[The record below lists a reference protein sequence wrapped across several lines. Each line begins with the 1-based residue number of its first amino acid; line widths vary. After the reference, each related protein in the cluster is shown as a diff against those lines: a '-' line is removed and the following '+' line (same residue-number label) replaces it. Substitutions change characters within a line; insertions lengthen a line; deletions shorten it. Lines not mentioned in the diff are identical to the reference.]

1 MSQPSVPDE
10 IEMTSAERVNEVERG
25 EKIREMFKYLCI
37 AFDGDHPQFVAAER
51 FLIPRSV
58 TKNQDLVFAK
68 WAGGC
73 SMTQSP
79 NDNNRGMHPVLKK
92 IYGDSKF
99 RYDNISDPSGGK
111 WVLLKAYLKKC
122 LEPASFRTVWKAIC
136 YAPSTLQ
143 NACKASSI
151 RSAYHNTGIIDQQKL
166 IEIQNGS
173 DTDPSNPRTILGVNP
188 FFNTFSKED
197 GEFILSKIDEFTEI
211 TSRFGYIPEEEYTKV
226 LMGKAYLDNCPLLK
240 PGAKPLNDM
249 VTNRQR
255 NIVMSNEAFKDQ
267 SRARAENV
275 KMVTADKE
283 SKEINTKVFRP
294 ADKFAALQ
302 KKKEEK
308 DRIDREAFEVRRKK
322 EEAKEE
328 AKKEKA
334 DEINEVKRRRE
345 EEKVLNKRSKKI
357 ITSLTS

>member
-1 MSQPSVPDE
+1 L
-10 IEMTSAERVNEVERG
+10 TSAESVNEVERH
-25 EKIREMFKYLCI
+25 EKIKEKFKYICI
-37 AFDGDHPQFVAAER
+37 AFDGDHPQIAATER
-51 FLIPRSV
+51 FLIPRSIS
-58 TKNQDLVFAK
+58 KKQDLVFAK

-99 RYDNISDPSGGK
+99 RYDSIADPSGGK
-111 WVLLKAYLKKC
+111 WVLLKAYLKRY

-143 NACKASSI
+143 NACKSSSI

-197 GEFILSKIDEFTEI
+197 GDFLLSKIDEFAEI
-211 TSRFGYIPEEEYTKV
+211 TSRFGYIPEKEYATV
-226 LMGKAYLDNCPLLK
+226 LMGKMYLDNCPLVK

-255 NIVMSNEAFKDQ
+255 NIIMSNEAFTEQ
-267 SRARAENV
+267 SRARTENI
-275 KMVTADKE
+275 KMATADKE
-283 SKEINTKVFRP
+283 SKDLNIKVYRP
-294 ADKFAALQ
+294 ADKLIALQ

-308 DRIDREAFEVRRKK
+308 NRIEREAIEGRRKK
-322 EEAKEE
+322 EEEKEV
-328 AKKEKA
+328 AKKEKMK
-334 DEINEVKRRRE
+334 EKNEVKRRRE
-345 EEKVLNKRSKKI
+345 VEKDLNKRSKKN
-357 ITSLTS
+357 TAVPNS